1 MGKVPDGVWMEMAGA
16 LNELEFSFNQ
26 LETDGYKVGGY
37 IPVDNYLLSDRGYLC
52 GDEVREDMDR
62 DPAGLTT
69 YEKLENYI
77 PVDRLGDQKKLK
89 DKEGDGNAS
98 K

>member
-1 MGKVPDGVWMEMAGA
+1 MAM
-16 LNELEFSFNQ
+16 
-26 LETDGYKVGGY
+26 
-37 IPVDNYLLSDRGYLC
+37 SDRGYLC

-89 DKEGDGNAS
+89 DKEGNGNAS